1 METIKANPSLKS
13 SVDRQLKKN
22 LMLLINFP
30 LSSMFC
36 LSASNKTKKFLK
48 LNLKMRIAL
57 KKREIRFAAQQN
69 DLFWLVEILSLFFVK
84 NSFF

>member
-1 METIKANPSLKS
+1 
-13 SVDRQLKKN
+13 
-22 LMLLINFP
+22 MLLINFP

-36 LSASNKTKKFLK
+36 LYASNKTKKILK

-69 DLFWLVEILSLFFVK
+69 DLFWLVEILSHFFVK